1 MQSTPIPAY
10 PSLSWRR
17 VHLRQSHH
25 TYRIQSMYLADQS
38 INLGL
43 PFHARMIQGG
53 IEKLSNLRVLYMSNN
68 KIASWAEV
76 DRLAALDKLEDLL
89 LAGNPLYNDY
99 RDNNA
104 TSEYRIEVGCMGI
117 IMLACVRQLI
127 GKQPARYWWL
137 WGGADAEHCHKGF
150 TEGVHWEEEARQE

>member
-1 MQSTPIPAY
+1 
-10 PSLSWRR
+10 
-17 VHLRQSHH
+17 
-25 TYRIQSMYLADQS
+25 
-38 INLGL
+38 
-43 PFHARMIQGG
+43 MIQGG

-127 GKQPARYWWL
+127 SKQPARYWWL

-150 TEGVHWEEEARQE
+150 TEGVHWV